1 MPVGVGRFHVDRRQA
16 RYDRLAPRSIHGT
29 SIDPPLPSLNEL
41 DSATGTRMRC
51 ATLQPQSLLA
61 QEVPLEVVS
70 ELLGHS
76 SIRMT
81 KDVYRPSDRE
91 SEAGR
96 CRIDGA
102 GIVGLMCPNPGVWGY
117 PVKGAAHAHARAS
130 GCRRRFTNAG
140 LCPSKHNRPTTL
152 PFRVACRNCCVRL
165 DVEGRR
171 DS

>member
-102 GIVGLMCPNPGVWGY
+102 GIVGLMCPNPGAYGDS
-117 PVKGAAHAHARAS
+117 PHDP
-130 GCRRRFTNAG
+130 G
-140 LCPSKHNRPTTL
+140 LATQSCALMLHGDFQTVDSIGEILEPT
-152 PFRVACRNCCVRL
+152 FGV
-165 DVEGRR
+165 DVEPIEDLYGVIVGVL
-171 DS
+171 